1 MREILFR
8 GKGTCG
14 LNAGD
19 WIYGYYVKDFWKP
32 TRCGCGIIP
41 IDKERGGY
49 CEVNPSTIGQF
60 TGLTDKNG
68 NKIFEGDIIRY
79 ADNDEYN
86 YYLDSLKHPKEYEGF
101 NFNNMWTVDEIVY
114 GIKSGYPAFDLNSHN
129 FDCNGLSMLNESRQ
143 YHYEVIGNIHD
154 NPELLKEAEQE

>member
-49 CEVNPSTIGQF
+49 CEVDLSTIGQY
-60 TGLTDKNG
+60 TGLTDNNG
-68 NKIFEGDIIRY
+68 KKIFEGDILKSESDGYIGVVKY
-79 ADNDEYN
+79 NEIIASFVGEINDTTPE
-86 YYLDSLKHPKEYEGF
+86 F
-101 NFNNMWTVDEIVY
+101 
-114 GIKSGYPAFDLNSHN
+114 
-129 FDCNGLSMLNESRQ
+129 
-143 YHYEVIGNIHD
+143 YHYSLLNKGDVSKTTQLQETVVIGNIHD
-154 NPELLKEAEQE
+154 NPELLKEEI

>member
-14 LNAGD
+14 LNARD

-41 IDKERGGY
+41 IDKESGGY
-49 CEVNPSTIGQF
+49 CEVDPSTIGQY

-68 NKIFEGDIIRY
+68 NKIVEGDILSEPSEEEYGVVRY
-79 ADNDEYN
+79 DEQDGMFVLEIDN
-86 YYLDSLKHPKEYEGF
+86 
-101 NFNNMWTVDEIVY
+101 IVY
-114 GIKSGYPAFDLNSHN
+114 N
-129 FDCNGLSMLNESRQ
+129 FGNVDSQ
-143 YHYEVIGNIHD
+143 WYEVIGSQRRVRNRWR
-154 NPELLKEAEQE
+154 K

>member
-49 CEVNPSTIGQF
+49 CEVDPSTIGQY

-68 NKIFEGDIIRY
+68 TKIFEGDI
-79 ADNDEYN
+79 
-86 YYLDSLKHPKEYEGF
+86 LKTNKFSEPNKQY
-101 NFNNMWTVDEIVY
+101 IV
-114 GIKSGYPAFDLNSHN
+114 KFDLQFGAFIGEDKFNIYFVT
-129 FDCNGLSMLNESRQ
+129 FDGDSEQ
-143 YHYEVIGNIHD
+143 FEIIGNIYD
-154 NPELLKEAEQE
+154 NLELLKED

>member
-8 GKGTCG
+8 GKGSCG

-49 CEVNPSTIGQF
+49 CEVDPSTIGQY

-68 NKIFEGDIIRY
+68 NKIFEGILLNRVNMMTFIPLSILMLPIILHLIVFRRFHRVN
-79 ADNDEYN
+79 AMV
-86 YYLDSLKHPKEYEGF
+86 SL
-101 NFNNMWTVDEIVY
+101 
-114 GIKSGYPAFDLNSHN
+114 S
-129 FDCNGLSMLNESRQ
+129 
-143 YHYEVIGNIHD
+143 
-154 NPELLKEAEQE
+154 

>member
-49 CEVNPSTIGQF
+49 CEVNPSTIGQY

-68 NKIFEGDIIRY
+68 NKIFEGDIVKSCEYDDIY
-79 ADNDEYN
+79 TIKYFDDDN
-86 YYLDSLKHPKEYEGF
+86 
-101 NFNNMWTVDEIVY
+101 
-114 GIKSGYPAFDLNSHN
+114 YPAFDCVPEVPSCE
-129 FDCNGLSMLNESRQ
+129 CNGLTFLVNTEGC
-143 YHYEVIGNIHD
+143 EIIGNIYD
-154 NPELLKEAEQE
+154 NPKFMFQNCTNLTTIPQIES

>member
-1 MREILFR
+1 MFR

-49 CEVNPSTIGQF
+49 CEVDPSTIGQY

-68 NKIFEGDIIRY
+68 NKIFEGDIVDDQEFIGVVKY
-79 ADNDEYN
+79 NEIIASYVVEINDTKQD
-86 YYLDSLKHPKEYEGF
+86 YYHWSLL
-101 NFNNMWTVDEIVY
+101 NMGDPLREKQLKYTEIV
-114 GIKSGYPAFDLNSHN
+114 
-129 FDCNGLSMLNESRQ
+129 
-143 YHYEVIGNIHD
+143 GNIYD
-154 NPELLKEAEQE
+154 NPELLSHRENLGN

>member
-49 CEVNPSTIGQF
+49 CEVDPFTIGQY

-68 NKIFEGDIIRY
+68 TKIFEGDIVKLGISQRIMY
-79 ADNDEYN
+79 VHWNEETLTWELTDMGISAYKANHLLN
-86 YYLDSLKHPKEYEGF
+86 
-101 NFNNMWTVDEIVY
+101 TVDLAGIQVESAY
-114 GIKSGYPAFDLNSHN
+114 GETFS
-129 FDCNGLSMLNESRQ
+129 
-143 YHYEVIGNIHD
+143 EVIGNIHD
-154 NPELLKEAEQE
+154 NPELLSHRENLGN

>member
-49 CEVNPSTIGQF
+49 CEVDPSTIGQY

-68 NKIFEGDIIRY
+68 NKIFEGDIVDDQEFIGVVKY
-79 ADNDEYN
+79 NEIIASYVVEINDTKQD
-86 YYLDSLKHPKEYEGF
+86 YYHWSLL
-101 NFNNMWTVDEIVY
+101 NMGDPLREKQLKYTEIV
-114 GIKSGYPAFDLNSHN
+114 
-129 FDCNGLSMLNESRQ
+129 
-143 YHYEVIGNIHD
+143 GNIYD
-154 NPELLKEAEQE
+154 NPELLEVKKNET

>member
-49 CEVNPSTIGQF
+49 CEVNPSTIGQY

-68 NKIFEGDIIRY
+68 KKIFEGDIVITKTTSYEFVGCILYSTEYIRFVCMTKSKIPY
-79 ADNDEYN
+79 PMDSTFEY
-86 YYLDSLKHPKEYEGF
+86 
-101 NFNNMWTVDEIVY
+101 I
-114 GIKSGYPAFDLNSHN
+114 
-129 FDCNGLSMLNESRQ
+129 
-143 YHYEVIGNIHD
+143 VIGNIYD
-154 NPELLKEAEQE
+154 NPELLSHRENLDN